1 MENKEY
7 FKGLNYEGYYDE
19 EGNFNINISKE
30 NAKEVLARLT
40 GAKVSINE

>member
-19 EGNFNINISKE
+19 EGNFNINISKDVAE
-30 NAKEVLARLT
+30 EVLGRLT
-40 GAKVSINE
+40 GAKVVIND